1 MSIGFLLLHMG
12 IYALSKQPLQEI
24 RQKPTKSINYSSSNK
39 LHSRLRTQQAMW
51 IIDHSKVV
59 DE

>member
-1 MSIGFLLLHMG
+1 MSIRFLLLHMG
-12 IYALSKQPLQEI
+12 IYILSKQPPQEI
-24 RQKPTKSINYSSSNK
+24 RQKPTKSINYSGSNN
-39 LHSRLRTQQAMW
+39 LHSRLRTQQTMR